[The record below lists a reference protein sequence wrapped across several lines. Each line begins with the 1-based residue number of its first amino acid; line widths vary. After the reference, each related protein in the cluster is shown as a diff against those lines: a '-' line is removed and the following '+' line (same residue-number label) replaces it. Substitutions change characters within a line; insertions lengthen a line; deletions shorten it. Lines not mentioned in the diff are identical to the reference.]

1 MQILISYS
9 AGLYVACALVAGG
22 ATALLYYK
30 NKKDEYPKR
39 VRAILSLLRFVL
51 VFFICFL
58 LLSPLIKMNSRRIEK
73 PTVVV
78 ALDHSASIL
87 ANISKPKQI
96 DSVQQILKT
105 KIDQF
110 CAQLSTKYN
119 VHPLSFGGKNEN
131 GFSYHFTQ
139 KQTNYASLFEEVKT
153 RFTNREVGAFVL
165 ISDGNYNQGQEAI
178 SAYKNIGF
186 PLYTVALGDTNPQID
201 LGVEEIHF
209 NNFVFVKQNTPIEI
223 DIFASKCKGQT
234 AWISLYKGSKLLDKT
249 SVQINSESFAKSV
262 SFNFVAEDLGLQ
274 KYTVICSTLKGEKNK
289 FNNHK
294 DFYLEVLEGKQK
306 ILLLAQSP
314 HPDISALK
322 QSIESHALYEVEV
335 GLASKMNV
343 SISNYNL
350 VILHQLPSRENHISQ
365 LLKECTDKQIPR
377 WYILG
382 NLSDLNELN
391 RWQSGVSIQSK
402 GNRWNEVLARTSKD
416 FNYFSLDANTQNA
429 IQEFP
434 PLYAPFGFYTLDP
447 SAQNLFAQNIGNI
460 ESTYPLWLFN
470 ISSSQRSSVLCGSG
484 LWRWRMQD
492 FAKNKNTEAFDE
504 LIAKS
509 IQFLAVQQK
518 HEALQIKSPKLF
530 YETEPVILNAEL
542 YNEAFECVNNVDVH
556 LSLKDSNG
564 KKYQFVFSPYQ
575 NSYRL
580 EIGSLPIGLYT
591 YTAWTHLGNKKHIAK
606 GQFRLIDLALENTQ
620 WVANY
625 TVLYNL
631 AHRYQGKMYTLPQL
645 DQLADQLLHTQSL
658 PSIIYNEKSYIEF
671 VHQKLVFFLLLL
683 LLTLEWSIRKWYG
696 CL

>member
-1 MQILISYS
+1 
-9 AGLYVACALVAGG
+9 
-22 ATALLYYK
+22 
-30 NKKDEYPKR
+30 
-39 VRAILSLLRFVL
+39 
-51 VFFICFL
+51 
-58 LLSPLIKMNSRRIEK
+58 
-73 PTVVV
+73 
-78 ALDHSASIL
+78 
-87 ANISKPKQI
+87 
-96 DSVQQILKT
+96 
-105 KIDQF
+105 
-110 CAQLSTKYN
+110 
-119 VHPLSFGGKNEN
+119 
-131 GFSYHFTQ
+131 
-139 KQTNYASLFEEVKT
+139 
-153 RFTNREVGAFVL
+153 
-165 ISDGNYNQGQEAI
+165 
-178 SAYKNIGF
+178 
-186 PLYTVALGDTNPQID
+186 
-201 LGVEEIHF
+201 
-209 NNFVFVKQNTPIEI
+209 
-223 DIFASKCKGQT
+223 
-234 AWISLYKGSKLLDKT
+234 
-249 SVQINSESFAKSV
+249 
-262 SFNFVAEDLGLQ
+262 
-274 KYTVICSTLKGEKNK
+274 
-289 FNNHK
+289 
-294 DFYLEVLEGKQK
+294 
-306 ILLLAQSP
+306 
-314 HPDISALK
+314 
-322 QSIESHALYEVEV
+322 
-335 GLASKMNV
+335 
-343 SISNYNL
+343 
-350 VILHQLPSRENHISQ
+350 PSRENHISQ

-434 PLYAPFGFYTLDP
+434 PLYAPFGIYTLAP